1 MVHDALHLLKLQLI
15 LALWSLPLIVI
26 VGVLLAKHG
35 DKIGEWLDKKFN
47 KE

>member
-1 MVHDALHLLKLQLI
+1 MVHEVLHLLKLQLI

-35 DKIGEWLDKKFN
+35 DKIGEWLDRLN
-47 KE
+47 GKE